1 MSFADDADF
10 EPDSPMHI
18 EGPKPSFNDFYS
30 GNLQALLSVIRQRQ
44 LSMACRKIGFRA
56 AAVDKESVRAKG
68 PITLLDFTEAEDL
81 SFLKDYARNE
91 ANNIV
96 LIHAAPP
103 CSICSAPR
111 NNPLTSLATKGFHIP
126 APLRSMDQPD
136 EFDASRPGP
145 KRSSI
150 SKSLISSHQRNRFVG
165 VEFSNSCFNKES
177 QKQFACKIKSS

>member
-1 MSFADDADF
+1 MMQTSSRIHPCILRAQNH
-10 EPDSPMHI
+10 PLTI
-18 EGPKPSFNDFYS
+18 FYS

-103 CSICSAPR
+103 CSICSAAR